1 MDPLPRRCRKPAT
14 AANAQKRLGIVIH
27 ARNFGERRRIS
38 LKTPRFV
45 VCFQGF
51 GGMAEWLK
59 AAVLKTVVPQGTV
72 GSNPTSSARYVT
84 GQAICLA
91 CFRLKGRRPSMER
104 EITPGVYRHFKGNE
118 YEVIGIA
125 KHSEQKSPWSFT
137 ARSMASAASGRDRST
152 CSQAKSIAI
161 STPTPSS
168 DTDSNGRNRP
178 PLLKH
183 CFARTSPA

>member
-1 MDPLPRRCRKPAT
+1 MPAT
-14 AANAQKRLGIVIH
+14 ATNIQDETGIVMH
-27 ARNFGERRRIS
+27 ARNFGKRRRIS
-38 LKTPRFV
+38 SKTPRFV

-104 EITPGVYRHFKGNE
+104 EITPGAYRHFKETNTRSLAWQS
-118 YEVIGIA
+118 IR
-125 KHSEQKSPWSFT
+125 KPKSPWSFT

-152 CSQAKSIAI
+152 CSQAKSTAI
-161 STPTPSS
+161 STLTPNS
-168 DTDSNGRNRP
+168 DTDSNGHNRP
-178 PLLKH
+178 SLLKH